1 MTDTPADDTI
11 LPYDPAATTR
21 VYLATA
27 AGGLAP
33 LVARELEG
41 FGATN
46 LREDRAGIHFRADLA
61 TLYRCLLGSRV
72 ASRILLPL
80 ARFDEPD
87 GDACHAASRAL
98 DWPALFGLGAT
109 FAVDVTGKSSH
120 IRHTHFAG
128 VRVKD
133 GIADAFRAATGER
146 PDVDAADPDVRVLLQ
161 LQGRQAQLSLDIGN
175 GGLHR
180 RGYRGAGGQAPLRE
194 NLAAALLMR
203 AGWPEHLEAH
213 PDAPFLDPFCG
224 SGTLVIEAALMA
236 TRTAPGLLRAGFRAR
251 GWSGH
256 DAELW
261 DRCLAEARDAVR
273 PWDGPP
279 LLGSDRDRGAV
290 AAARK
295 AARAAGVGDCTRFD
309 QADALTLQPPADH
322 GMLVSNPPY
331 GERIGNTP
339 ELIKLYS
346 LLGERLRSAFGG
358 WHIALLVADTTD
370 SQRLGLR
377 ASHKHRFY
385 NGTLAC
391 HLLQFEIHRREE
403 PPAIPAPDFAN
414 RLQKNLRHLTRWAR
428 RQGITCY
435 RIYDSDLAEYPLQID
450 RYEAEDGTLHL
461 HVQEFAAP
469 ASVEPARA
477 EARLRGALAAT
488 LEVTGVEPAHLHY
501 KQRRAQKGRSQ
512 YQRAEAAEAAP
523 FTVVEHGCRLRV
535 DLDAYLDSGLFLD
548 HRPMRL
554 RLQQECRDLRLL
566 NLFCYTAAV
575 SVHAAVGGARQTVSV
590 DLSNTYLEW
599 AEANFRAN
607 GLEAEIRDGRSRRLP
622 GTHTL
627 LREDV
632 VRWLEGATDMPGMVF
647 ERIFLDPPTFSNS
660 KRTEDDF
667 EVQRDHVP
675 LILAAARLLTPDGV
689 LYFSTNR
696 RRFEL
701 DHAALTGLVARD
713 ITRETLDED
722 FRRPPPPHRC
732 WAITPANAG

>member
-1 MTDTPADDTI
+1 MTDAPADDTI
-11 LPYDPAATTR
+11 LPYDAAATTR
-21 VYLATA
+21 AYLATA

-41 FGATN
+41 FGATD

-61 TLYRCLLGSRV
+61 TLYRCLVGSRV

-87 GDACHAASRAL
+87 GDACYIASRAL

-133 GIADAFRAATGER
+133 GIADAFRDATGER

-213 PDAPFLDPFCG
+213 PDAQFLDPFCG

-273 PWDGPP
+273 PWQGPP
-279 LLGSDRDRGAV
+279 LLGSDHDRGAV

-295 AARAAGVGDCTRFD
+295 AAQAAGVGDCTRFE
-309 QADALTLQPPADH
+309 QADALTLEPPADH

-358 WHIALLVADTTD
+358 WHVALLVADTTD

-403 PPAIPAPDFAN
+403 APAAPAPDFAN

-435 RIYDSDLAEYPLQID
+435 RIYDADLAEYPLQID

-512 YQRAEAAEAAP
+512 YQRAETAEAAP
-523 FTVVEHGCRLRV
+523 FTVMEHGCRLRV

-554 RLQQECRDLRLL
+554 RLQQECRGLRLL

-622 GTHTL
+622 GSHTL

-632 VRWLEGATDMPGMVF
+632 VRWLKGTADTPGMVF

-660 KRTEDDF
+660 KRTEEDF
-667 EVQRDHVP
+667 EVQRDHVH
-675 LILAAARLLTPDGV
+675 LILAAARLLTPDGI

-701 DHAALTGLVARD
+701 DHAALTGLQARD

-732 WAITPANAG
+732 WAITPANDG

>member
-1 MTDTPADDTI
+1 MTESSPGDAIPAF
-11 LPYDPAATTR
+11 DPLAER
-21 VYLATA
+21 REYLATA

-33 LVARELEG
+33 LVARELED
-41 FGATN
+41 FGATD
-46 LREDRAGIHFRADLA
+46 LREDRAGIHFHADLT

-98 DWPALFGLGAT
+98 DWPALFALDAT

-120 IRHTHFAG
+120 IGHTHFAG

-133 GIADAFRAATGER
+133 GIADAFRATLGER
-146 PDVDAADPDVRVLLQ
+146 PDVDAQDPDVRVLLQ
-161 LQGRQAQLSLDIGN
+161 LQGHQAQISLDIGN

-180 RGYRGAGGQAPLRE
+180 RGYRGSGGQAPLRE

-203 AGWPEHLEAH
+203 AGWPERVEAE
-213 PDAPFLDPFCG
+213 PEAQFLDPFCG

-236 TRTAPGLLRAGFRAR
+236 TRTVPGLLREGFRAR

-256 DAELW
+256 NADLW
-261 DRCLAEARDAVR
+261 ADCLAEARSSIR
-273 PWDGPP
+273 PWEGPP
-279 LLGSDRDRGAV
+279 LLGSDHDRGAV

-295 AARAAGVGDCTRFD
+295 AAKSAGVSGCTRFD
-309 QADALTLQPPADH
+309 QADALTLAPPANR

-358 WHIALLVADTTD
+358 WHVALLVADTTD

-391 HLLQFEIHRREE
+391 HLLQFEIHQREE
-403 PPAIPAPDFAN
+403 PAAAPAPDFAN
-414 RLQKNLRHLTRWAR
+414 RLQKNLRHLTRWAK

-435 RIYDSDLAEYPLQID
+435 RLYDADLAEYPLQID
-450 RYEAEDGTLHL
+450 RYKSEDGTLHL

-488 LEVTGVEPAHLHY
+488 LEVTGVEPANLHY
-501 KQRRAQKGRSQ
+501 KQRRSQKGRAQ
-512 YQRAEAAEAAP
+512 YQRAETTQPQP
-523 FTVVEHGCRLRV
+523 FWVEEHGCRLKV
-535 DLDAYLDSGLFLD
+535 ELDTYLDSGLFLD
-548 HRPMRL
+548 HRPIRR
-554 RLQQECRDLRLL
+554 RLQQECRGLRFL

-575 SVHAAVGGARQTVSV
+575 SVHAAVGGASQTVSV

-599 AEANFRAN
+599 AADNLHAN
-607 GLEAEIRDGRSRRLP
+607 GFSAQVRDGRGRRRP
-622 GTHTL
+622 DEHAL
-627 LREDV
+627 LRADCVAWLRDAVEDPAL
-632 VRWLEGATDMPGMVF
+632 RFD
-647 ERIFLDPPTFSNS
+647 RIFLDPPTFSNS
-660 KRTEDDF
+660 KRTDDEF
-667 EVQRDHVP
+667 DVQRDHVQ
-675 LILAAARLLTPDGV
+675 LIQDAVRLLTEGGV

-701 DHAALTGLVARD
+701 NADPLEALAIRE

-732 WAITPANAG
+732 WVIQRP

>member
-1 MTDTPADDTI
+1 MTESSSGEPIAPFDPTADDHE
-11 LPYDPAATTR
+11 
-21 VYLATA
+21 YLATA

-41 FGATN
+41 FGALD

-87 GDACHAASRAL
+87 GDACYVASRTL
-98 DWPALFGLGAT
+98 HWPALFGLNAT

-120 IRHTHFAG
+120 IGHTHFAG

-133 GIADAFRAATGER
+133 GIADAFRDATGER

-161 LQGRQAQLSLDIGN
+161 LQGRQAQVSLDLGN

-180 RGYRGAGGQAPLRE
+180 RGYRGSGGDAPLRE

-203 AGWPEHLEAH
+203 AGWPEHLETHA
-213 PDAPFLDPFCG
+213 DAQFLDPFCG

-236 TRTAPGLLRAGFRAR
+236 TRTAPGLLREGFRPH

-261 DRCLAEARDAVR
+261 DRCVAEARDAVR
-273 PWDGPP
+273 AWDGPA

-295 AARAAGVGDCTRFD
+295 AAQAAGVGDCTRFE
-309 QADALTLQPPADH
+309 QADALTLEPPADH

-331 GERIGNTP
+331 GERLGNAP

-358 WHIALLVADTTD
+358 WHVALLVADTTD

-391 HLLQFEIHRREE
+391 HLLQFEIHQRDE
-403 PPAIPAPDFAN
+403 PAAAPAPDFAN
-414 RLQKNLRHLTRWAR
+414 RLQKNQRHLARWAR
-428 RQGITCY
+428 RQGVTCY
-435 RIYDSDLAEYPLQID
+435 RIYDADLAEYPLQID
-450 RYEAEDGTLHL
+450 RYEAEDGTVHL

-469 ASVEPARA
+469 ASVDPARA
-477 EARLRGALAAT
+477 EARLRGALAAM

-512 YQRAEAAEAAP
+512 YQRTETAEAAP

-554 RLQQECRDLRLL
+554 RLQQECRGLRLL

-599 AEANFRAN
+599 AEANFHAN

-622 GTHTL
+622 GTHAL

-632 VRWLEGATDMPGMVF
+632 VRWLEGAGDTPGMVF

-667 EVQRDHVP
+667 EVQRDHVH
-675 LILAAARLLTPDGV
+675 LILLAVRLLTPDGV

-701 DHAALTGLVARD
+701 DHEALTGLHARD

-722 FRRPPPPHRC
+722 YRRPPPPHRC
-732 WAITPANAG
+732 WAITPASGE